1 MKICDLNTGLGRLAE
16 GFSQFKERLAEV
28 KSHWNDDA
36 LLQFEQNHLQEI
48 PARMQR
54 MLAAVQHLADVVE
67 RAERECEDRP
77 EET

>member
-1 MKICDLNTGLGRLAE
+1 MKVCDLNTGLGRLAE
-16 GFSQFKERLAEV
+16 GFSQLKERLAEV

-36 LLQFEQNHLQEI
+36 LRQFEQNHFPEI

-54 MLAAVQHLADVVE
+54 MLAAVQRLADVVD
-67 RAERECEDRP
+67 RAERDCDDRP